1 MRNQVSLVIID
12 WKWSVKLLLIFMTHV
27 WNIQTYTWQW
37 EKIQSAHVYRV
48 TYKWLPKVKKI
59 QNVEEWLLQMI
70 ATGKKMTGSWNCHW
84 KGQLTT
90 VTPVIILNS
99 IQAKGIA
106 YLITFLNLNVFFIR
120 YVEWCEVA
128 QYNCHKFLYYFCCL
142 YIQFHTILISGAT
155 GSYYHFIKK
164 CCWIVWSQHK
174 ITLF

>member
-27 WNIQTYTWQW
+27 WKIQTYTWQW
-37 EKIQSAHVYRV
+37 EKIQSARVYRV

-90 VTPVIILNS
+90 VTPVIIWNS
-99 IQAKGIA
+99 IQAKNCI
-106 YLITFLNLNVFFIR
+106 INNFF
-120 YVEWCEVA
+120 
-128 QYNCHKFLYYFCCL
+128 KFKCFFYKICRMVWGC
-142 YIQFHTILISGAT
+142 TI
-155 GSYYHFIKK
+155 
-164 CCWIVWSQHK
+164 
-174 ITLF
+174 